1 MARLSFFFNNQAV
14 FKTSLKALKRRDYII
29 KEIDEENGIIRAAK
43 SNGVLKPR
51 LSIEIKIQ
59 QINSNQ
65 TSIDISSELK
75 KAWHTPQGYKATAE
89 QNFINTL
96 YKCFESL

>member
-29 KEIDEENGIIRAAK
+29 NEIDEEKGIIRAAK
-43 SNGVLKPR
+43 SKGVLKPR

-59 QINSNQ
+59 QINSNY
-65 TSIDISSELK
+65 TSLDISSELK
-75 KAWHTPQGYKATAE
+75 KAWHTPNGYKETAE